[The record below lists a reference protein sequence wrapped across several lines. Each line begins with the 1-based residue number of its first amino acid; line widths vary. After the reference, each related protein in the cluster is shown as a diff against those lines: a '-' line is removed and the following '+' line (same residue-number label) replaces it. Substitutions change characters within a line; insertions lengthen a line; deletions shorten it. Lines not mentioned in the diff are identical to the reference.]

1 MVDQDHNIYIND
13 ILKCIKKIKRYVKSL
28 DFDSFV
34 MNEIIY
40 DAVIRNLEII
50 GEASNKIPKSIQ
62 KNYDHIE
69 WRKISGLRNIL
80 IHNYSGIDDDII
92 LDVIKKKLPV
102 LEKQLKLILKEENS
116 Y

>member
-1 MVDQDHNIYIND
+1 MVDQDYSIYIND
-13 ILKCIKKIKRYVKSL
+13 ILKCIKKIKRYIKSL
-28 DFDSFV
+28 DFDSFILD
-34 MNEIIY
+34 EIIY

-92 LDVIKKKLPV
+92 WDVIKKKLPV

>member
-1 MVDQDHNIYIND
+1 MVDQDYSIYIND
-13 ILKCIKKIKRYVKSL
+13 ILKCIKKIKRYIKSL
-28 DFDSFV
+28 DFDSFILD
-34 MNEIIY
+34 EIIY

-62 KNYDHIE
+62 KNYDQIE

-92 LDVIKKKLPV
+92 WDVIKKKLPV
-102 LEKQLKLILKEENS
+102 LEKQLKLILKAEK
-116 Y
+116 